1 LATPGFSFP
10 VPSYIIPVPDDKKS
24 LANQDRVIAFARTP
38 WAKAWPRACGSGAE
52 NILVTHGGS
61 FMKIK
66 RIAHLGIAVK
76 DLEAPKKL
84 YADNFNLELKGEEV
98 IETQK
103 VKVSFIKV
111 GESNL
116 ELLLPTSADS
126 AVAKFLENKGEGF
139 HHLALEVEDIH
150 AAVEELKAAGVKL
163 IDQTPR
169 EGAHGALVAFIHP
182 KATFGLLVELCQ
194 YPQ

>member
-1 LATPGFSFP
+1 
-10 VPSYIIPVPDDKKS
+10 
-24 LANQDRVIAFARTP
+24 
-38 WAKAWPRACGSGAE
+38 
-52 NILVTHGGS
+52 
-61 FMKIK
+61 MKIK

-84 YADNFNLELKGEEV
+84 YAENFNLELKGEEV
-98 IETQK
+98 IESQK

-126 AVAKFLENKGEGF
+126 AVGKFLETKGEGF

-194 YPQ
+194 YPH

>member
-1 LATPGFSFP
+1 
-10 VPSYIIPVPDDKKS
+10 
-24 LANQDRVIAFARTP
+24 
-38 WAKAWPRACGSGAE
+38 
-52 NILVTHGGS
+52 
-61 FMKIK
+61 MKIK

-76 DLEAPKKL
+76 DLDPPKKL
-84 YADNFNLELKGEEV
+84 YTENLGLKLEGEEV
-98 IETQK
+98 VEAQK

-111 GESNL
+111 GRATWNCSCPPN
-116 ELLLPTSADS
+116 PDS

-150 AAVEELKAAGVKL
+150 AAVAELKAAGVKL
-163 IDQTPR
+163 IDEKPR

-194 YPQ
+194 YPD

>member
-1 LATPGFSFP
+1 
-10 VPSYIIPVPDDKKS
+10 
-24 LANQDRVIAFARTP
+24 
-38 WAKAWPRACGSGAE
+38 
-52 NILVTHGGS
+52 
-61 FMKIK
+61 MKVK

-76 DLEAPKKL
+76 DLDAPKKL
-84 YADNFNLELKGEEV
+84 YGENFNLELKGDEV
-98 IETQK
+98 VEAQK

-116 ELLLPTSADS
+116 ELLLPTTPDS
-126 AVAKFLENKGEGF
+126 AVAKFLETKGEGF

-150 AAVEELKAAGVKL
+150 AAVAELKAAGVRL
-163 IDQTPR
+163 IDEKPR

-194 YPQ
+194 YPH

>member
-1 LATPGFSFP
+1 
-10 VPSYIIPVPDDKKS
+10 
-24 LANQDRVIAFARTP
+24 
-38 WAKAWPRACGSGAE
+38 
-52 NILVTHGGS
+52 
-61 FMKIK
+61 MKIK

-76 DLEAPKKL
+76 DLDAPKKL
-84 YADNFNLELKGEEV
+84 YTDNFNLELKGDEV

-116 ELLLPTSADS
+116 ELLLPTSPDS

-150 AAVEELKAAGVKL
+150 AAVAELKAAGVKL
-163 IDQTPR
+163 IDAEPR

-194 YPQ
+194 YPH